1 MAGKSA
7 KGNNNRG
14 SDLFGYFVSGKHL
27 EYHTQESA
35 SRFAES
41 GIEATGGVIGE
52 YSQSGSV
59 YRTHTFTQSG
69 AFVVSTTAEGLPN
82 AVDYLVVAAGGGGGG
97 GYYAGGGGAGG
108 VRTNLPGHPL
118 ATGNPAWTVP
128 APGTYPITIGAG
140 GFGGE
145 SDLLAPLDGTGSD
158 GTNGGDSSLTIAVGV
173 TTITSNGGGAGRG
186 RDNNGPGLTGGSGG
200 GQAYGPGNPGYGYN
214 TSTPASALAAVPLPS
229 PYGITQGNNGGL
241 ASDSTWYGTGGGG
254 AGSQGSGENDA
265 STKGPWPNYGYPG
278 GDGIQVLIAG
288 PTNTGIGSTG
298 ALSTYAYFAGGGGG
312 GGPASPL
319 IPYGG
324 PGGGGDGATP
334 TSRGGAGHPGTGGG
348 GGGGQIGYGGAN
360 GGSGIVVVR
369 YKIADVTASAKATGG
384 FISFYNNKTIH
395 TFLASGT
402 FTVTDST
409 LTSIETVIVAGG
421 GGGGA
426 TKSSG
431 SYTGA
436 GGGGAGG
443 VYVADAMTVS
453 STGGPQSDGAYP
465 LTVGAGGQGGYEDG
479 ATSYNATHGQ
489 NGGQSIFNS
498 ITINGGGGGGP
509 GANSS
514 APFAGNPGA
523 SGGGQG
529 GYDETASVTNATAAP
544 FPGGLTNSPTA
555 GFGHPGGD
563 EDGYNGSSGGG
574 AGAKGPASNTPFDGS
589 VPTSGNGF
597 RGGSGIQL
605 PASFR
610 DPAATVGAPGPIS
623 PTVTGADTSGKYY
636 VGGGGGGGGYDSD
649 SGQYGGWGGGGAG
662 GFRYPGS
669 TMADAAQPASQ
680 NTGGGGGGA
689 RINNPNYGAGGNG
702 GSGIILIAYP
712 T

>member
-7 KGNNNRG
+7 KSNNRG

-35 SRFAES
+35 NRFVER
-41 GIEATGGVIGE
+41 GLTATGGIINDYTV
-52 YSQSGSV
+52 GSDV
-59 YRTHTFTQSG
+59 YRTHVFNQSG
-69 AFVVSTTAEGLPN
+69 ALVVSDVATGNLPN
-82 AVDYLVVAAGGGGGG
+82 AAEYLVVAGGGGGGG

-118 ATGNPAWTVP
+118 ATGNPTWTIP
-128 APGTYPITIGAG
+128 GGGTYPITIGAG
-140 GFGGE
+140 GYGGATDLTSPH
-145 SDLLAPLDGTGSD
+145 SDVGDD
-158 GTNGGDSSLTIAVGV
+158 GTNGANTSLTIAVGV
-173 TTITSNGGGAGRG
+173 TTITAHGGGAGRG
-186 RDNNGPGLTGGSGG
+186 RSSSAIAGIAGGSGG
-200 GQAYGPGNPGYGYN
+200 GTAYGPPGAGGFGLNPTTPTAALTPFATYQPGTTEGNPGGSNPDANYYG
-214 TSTPASALAAVPLPS
+214 S
-229 PYGITQGNNGGL
+229 
-241 ASDSTWYGTGGGG
+241 GGGG
-254 AGSQGSGENDA
+254 AGGAGSG
-265 STKGPWPNYGYPG
+265 GPFGGPYGYPG

-288 PTNTGIGSTG
+288 PTTTGIGSTG
-298 ALSTYAYFAGGGGG
+298 ASSDYGYFAGGGGG
-312 GGPASPL
+312 GGPDATNV
-319 IPYGG
+319 GG
-324 PGGGGDGATP
+324 
-334 TSRGGAGHPGTGGG
+334 SGGG
-348 GGGGQIGYGGAN
+348 GGGAIPTRRGFAGWPGTGSGGGGGTIGYGGAN
-360 GGSGIVVVR
+360 GGAGVVVVR
-369 YKIADVTASAKATGG
+369 YKIATLAASAKATGG
-384 FISFYNNKTIH
+384 LISFYNNKTIH

-421 GGGGA
+421 GGGGG
-426 TKSSG
+426 TKSTG

-443 VYVADAMTVS
+443 VYVNNSMTVS

-465 LTVGAGGQGGYEDG
+465 LTVGAGGQGGYEDNT
-479 ATSYNATHGQ
+479 TSYNAASGQ

-509 GANSS
+509 GANNS
-514 APFAGNPGA
+514 APFAGSPGA

-529 GYDETASVTNATAAP
+529 GYDATASVTNATAGP
-544 FPGGLTNSPTA
+544 FPGTLSNSPTA
-555 GFGHPGGD
+555 GFGHPAGD

-574 AGAKGPASNTPFDGS
+574 AGAKGPNANTPFDGS
-589 VPTSGNGF
+589 VPTSSNNF
-597 RGGSGIQL
+597 RGGCGIQL

-610 DPAATVGAPGPIS
+610 DPASTVGAPGPIT
-623 PTVTGADTSGKYY
+623 PAVTGADTSGKYY
-636 VGGGGGGGGYDSD
+636 VGGGGGGGGYDAD
-649 SGQYGGWGGGGAG
+649 SGQYGGFGGGGAG

-669 TMADAAQPASQ
+669 TLADAAQPASQ

-689 RINNPNYGAGGNG
+689 RIDNPNEGAGGNG